1 MSADLNADVSADVNA
16 DVTAS
21 RILVIKLG
29 ALGDFVQ
36 AMGPF
41 RAIRDFHRGAQI
53 TLLTTAP
60 FAALARKCG
69 YFDDVWVD
77 ERPNLLQLPSWRTL
91 RLRLRGAGFTRV
103 YDLQTSDRSGMYFR
117 LFWPGAS
124 PEWSGIAGGCSH
136 PHGNPERDSMHS
148 LDRQAEQLAR
158 AGIAETPPPD
168 LSWMSADI
176 SRFDLND
183 DFVLLAPGGAA
194 HRPAKR
200 WSAESYGLLVQH
212 LAGQGLTPVLLG
224 ARDDAQVMAAITAAC
239 SQANCAAR
247 NLCGETELEDIAALA
262 RLARGAVGNDTG
274 PMHVIAACGCPSL
287 VLFSGD
293 SDPDL
298 CAPRGV
304 DVHILRRDPLAEL
317 GVDEVASSLRLRQ
330 P

>member
-1 MSADLNADVSADVNA
+1 MTAPVNA
-16 DVTAS
+16 DGAAS

-29 ALGDFVQ
+29 ALGDFIQ

-41 RAIRDFHRGAQI
+41 RAIREFHRGARV

-69 YFDDVWVD
+69 YFDEVWVD
-77 ERPNLLQLPSWRTL
+77 DRPNLLQLPSWLRL

-103 YDLQTSDRSGMYFR
+103 YDLQTSDRSGVYFR
-117 LFWPGAS
+117 LFWPGVA

-136 PHGNPERDSMHS
+136 PHDNPERDSMHS
-148 LDRQAEQLAR
+148 LDRQAQQLAR
-158 AGIAETPPPD
+158 TGIAETPAPD

-176 SRFDLND
+176 SRFGLEG

-200 WSAESYGLLVQH
+200 WGAESYGALARH
-212 LAGQGLTPVLLG
+212 LTGQGLTPVLLG
-224 ARDDAQVMAAITAAC
+224 GHDDAQVMAAIAAAC
-239 SQANCAAR
+239 PEIR

-262 RLARGAVGNDTG
+262 REARGAVGNDTG

-298 CAPRGV
+298 CAPRGA
-304 DVHILRRDPLAEL
+304 DVHILRRDPLAGL
-317 GVDEVASSLRLRQ
+317 GVEEVVASLELRQ